1 MKFLSITIGYRNGIL
16 ASIALLATI
25 GVAIGG
31 VLTEPN
37 HAQAAGLPG
46 QPAVDGRKSSGVL
59 TLHPANSHYFL
70 WRGKPT
76 ILIGSGEHY
85 GAVLNR
91 AFDYVKYFDTLRR
104 YGLNHTR
111 LFTGL
116 YVEDNALLRDGP
128 QAGNTLDP
136 APGQLLCPF
145 ARSNTP
151 GYPKGGNKF
160 DLKRWDEAYFARLK
174 DFVAK
179 AAERGVV
186 VEVCLFCPYYDDRF
200 NQWKLS
206 PLNAANNIN
215 GLGRCKFNEV
225 FTLDRH
231 DGLLAVQ
238 EAMVRRIVGRLRDF
252 DNVYYEICNEPY
264 SGASL
269 EWQHHIA
276 DVIVAAEKEFPHKH
290 LISQNVESGQS
301 NLENSHPAVSIFN
314 FHYASPEVATRNYGL
329 NKPLG
334 DDETGFKGTTDA
346 PYRRE
351 AWEFLLAGG
360 ALFSH
365 LDYSFT
371 AGHEGGNF
379 VVPAGQWGGGSPFLR
394 KQLQVLKDFM
404 HQFDFVRMAPD
415 NTVVKSGVPEGMMAR
430 GLVEPGKAY
439 AVYLGPTGEFSVRW
453 TANLEP
459 PRSETYTFYTVSEGG
474 VRLWVNNK
482 KVIDNSVPHVQG
494 EDSGTIAL
502 VAGQKAQIKMEYWKG
517 GGIGSAKLF
526 WSSPSQKKEVVP
538 NERLSLFEGNGKGFK
553 AEYFAGRDFARH
565 KLTRT
570 DAVVDFYWGAT
581 FPCPAEEAP
590 VPLAVHLPAG
600 TYRAEWV
607 NTMTGNVDKEERFQH
622 GGGTHMLLSPPY
634 AEDIALRLKRNP

>member
-1 MKFLSITIGYRNGIL
+1 MKPSSATTVRRNGIFPGVV
-16 ASIALLATI
+16 LLAMI
-25 GVAIGG
+25 GAVSGVVAA
-31 VLTEPN
+31 PN
-37 HAQAAGLPG
+37 HVRAAGSPG
-46 QPAVDGRKSSGVL
+46 QPASGGQKAGRVL
-59 TLHPANSHYFL
+59 ALHPANPHYFL

-76 ILIGSGEHY
+76 VLVGSGEHY

-91 AFDYVKYFDTLRR
+91 QFDYVKYLDTVQRA
-104 YGLNHTR
+104 GLNHTR

-116 YVEDNALLRDGP
+116 YVEDNGLLRDGP

-145 ARSNTP
+145 ARSDTP
-151 GYPKGGNKF
+151 GYAKGGNKF
-160 DLKRWDEAYFARLK
+160 DLTRWDEAYFARLK
-174 DFVAK
+174 DFVSR
-179 AAERGVV
+179 AAQRGVV

-206 PLNAANNIN
+206 PFNAANNIN

-231 DGLLAVQ
+231 DGLLPVQ
-238 EAMVRRIVGRLRDF
+238 EAMVRRIVSELRDF
-252 DNVYYEICNEPY
+252 DNIYYEICNESY

-269 EWQHHIA
+269 PWQHHIA

-290 LISQNVESGQS
+290 LISQNVESGPGK
-301 NLENSHPAVSIFN
+301 LEIAHPAVSIFN
-314 FHYASPEVATRNYGL
+314 FHYAAPDVATRNYGL

-371 AGHEGGNF
+371 VGHEDGSF
-379 VVPAGQWGGGSPFLR
+379 VVPAGQWGGGSPSLR
-394 KQLQVLKDFM
+394 RQLRVLKDFM
-404 HQFDFVRMAPD
+404 YGFDFVRMAPD

-430 GLVEPGKAY
+430 GLVEPGQAY
-439 AVYLGPTGEFSVRW
+439 AVYLAPTGEFSVRW
-453 TANLEP
+453 TANLEA

-474 VRLWVNNK
+474 VRLWVNGQK
-482 KVIDNSVPHVQG
+482 LIDNSAPHVQS
-494 EDSGTIAL
+494 EDSATIAL
-502 VAGQKAQIKMEYWKG
+502 VAGQKVEIRMEYWKG
-517 GGIGSAKLF
+517 GGVGSAKLF
-526 WSSPSQKKEVVP
+526 WSGPGQTKQVVL
-538 NERLSLFEGNGKGFK
+538 NERLSLVDGSGKGFK
-553 AEYFAGRDFARH
+553 AEYFAGRNFARH
-565 KLTRT
+565 RLTRT
-570 DAVVDFYWGAT
+570 DAVADFYWGVSS
-581 FPCPAEEAP
+581 PYLVEEAP
-590 VPLAVHLPAG
+590 VNLAIHLPAG
-600 TYRAEWV
+600 AYRAQWV
-607 NTMTGNVDKEERFQH
+607 NTMTGKVDKDERFRH
-622 GGGTHMLLSPPY
+622 EGGTRTLRSPAY